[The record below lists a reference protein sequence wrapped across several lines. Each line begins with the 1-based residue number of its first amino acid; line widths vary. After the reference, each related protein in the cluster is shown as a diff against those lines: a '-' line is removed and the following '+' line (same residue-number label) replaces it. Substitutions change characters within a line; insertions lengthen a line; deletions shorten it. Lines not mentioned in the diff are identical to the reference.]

1 MPDSFCWNQVR
12 RFLLC
17 FMFVLMSCSW
27 RDFSSER
34 WNEKTK
40 SKWGME
46 VEQVYSRR
54 KNEISCV
61 WVIWFCSH
69 PSNLFRWLA
78 DSSSTIIES
87 RNFSDAAIEITTS
100 EKNDSKTVYNYIFL
114 FKASIVHRHK
124 NSSICIADWFHQD
137 IGIYFAGQYD
147 MYRVGQWIGAVERP
161 CAVAWFVGWNFFWK
175 KRPTLETMPK
185 KSLLV

>member
-100 EKNDSKTVYNYIFL
+100 EKNDSKRVNNYSFSFWGLNCVQSQEFFDLSRRLVSSKNWNLLCWSIRYVRRCPLDWRIWTPLCRCPDSDLLFL
-114 FKASIVHRHK
+114 
-124 NSSICIADWFHQD
+124 
-137 IGIYFAGQYD
+137 G
-147 MYRVGQWIGAVERP
+147 
-161 CAVAWFVGWNFFWK
+161 
-175 KRPTLETMPK
+175 
-185 KSLLV
+185 